1 MAASNTITE
10 PICQVAPEP
19 GTRGSLGVYLLL
31 LGAQTV
37 GAALVF
43 VNGLPIYRQM
53 IGDFS
58 KHQPHPG
65 ILWWAVAAVALI
77 QFAYWLRVR
86 LQPALP
92 RRGHIVIGH
101 LASFLA
107 RLSFIFASSTFT
119 VIFFARFDQLSL
131 PPHRILMLLA
141 LLFSLFCYTLE
152 LERLAKALSPTES

>member
-10 PICQVAPEP
+10 HIHHAAPEP
-19 GTRGSLGVYLLL
+19 ETRGSLGLYFLL
-31 LGAQTV
+31 LGVQTV

-58 KHQPHPG
+58 NQRAQPG
-65 ILWWAVAAVALI
+65 ILWWAVAAVMLI

-92 RRGHIVIGH
+92 RKGHIVIGH
-101 LASFLA
+101 LAFFIA
-107 RLSFIFASSTFT
+107 RLSFIFAS
-119 VIFFARFDQLSL
+119 
-131 PPHRILMLLA
+131 
-141 LLFSLFCYTLE
+141 
-152 LERLAKALSPTES
+152 